1 VRQQRVRAQQRVF
14 DARLVERCLKAW
26 HWVVFTHTQQEKQ
39 RIEQVR
45 QIHAQFLREWL
56 VDKIHT

>member
-1 VRQQRVRAQQRVF
+1 VF